1 MMEQNE
7 NTIVVG
13 ATGASGMPVL
23 LQCLSLIHQA
33 RRRAVL
39 VLTKSAVL
47 TLRQEVGGAPIF
59 SVCGGRLCAGRNWR
73 AASQRVLAI
82 GRNACGAVQHEDR
95 GGHS

>member
-33 RRRAVL
+33 HA
-39 VLTKSAVL
+39 A
-47 TLRQEVGGAPIF
+47 QEP
-59 SVCGGRLCAGRNWR
+59 
-73 AASQRVLAI
+73 LA
-82 GRNACGAVQHEDR
+82 
-95 GGHS
+95 